1 MAEDYKPG
9 QLPYPEQDER
19 KKFCKFHYKGVLLL
33 LLPILLGPILLGP
46 EVLAYRM
53 LYLGTVV
60 YLYYILNLMS
70 QLAVAFILVVFVPVC
85 GISASKVICT
95 SYYSDLMF
103 VTLGSIFMGVM
114 MDVSKLSERL
124 GMMVI
129 GCVGSNLRLLQVFL
143 MFMTAITSFFVS
155 STFMAAF
162 WMKIAQAVILEYTA
176 AGILVAESEE
186 ETYERQAKPY
196 PSDPVIG
203 IYLTVA
209 YSATLGAM
217 ISPFQDPNGE
227 IYATLKPFMSVHPAG
242 FLLLYAAPLIF
253 GFIVIALWINMIFL
267 GLFWGKTKDVVRDVA
282 QSKEG
287 IQQAIA
293 NKKDNMGPW
302 TIHSIFT
309 LLLIIITAIL
319 LFTRLPLLWSG
330 WDDHVPIVKCGAS
343 VPIILMSLF
352 FFAVPANYMFCRYYC
367 CRQPQKE
374 GTAPAL
380 VGWKI
385 VNANT
390 PWSHLFMMGAG
401 GAFLRGYKD
410 SKLMDLVNQTIA
422 RQGYRSTSCAVLAS
436 LLGTLLTSIAPAT
449 FVANIVL
456 GSMVP
461 LGIQMGV
468 GKRGL
473 AVPFAASVHN
483 QFLLPVSTTSNT
495 LISGWGN
502 IRPYQFLLGGIVPA
516 LSMFIFLGVFS
527 ALLGSTAYK

>member
-1 MAEDYKPG
+1 
-9 QLPYPEQDER
+9 
-19 KKFCKFHYKGVLLL
+19 
-33 LLPILLGPILLGP
+33 
-46 EVLAYRM
+46 
-53 LYLGTVV
+53 
-60 YLYYILNLMS
+60 
-70 QLAVAFILVVFVPVC
+70 
-85 GISASKVICT
+85 
-95 SYYSDLMF
+95 
-103 VTLGSIFMGVM
+103 
-114 MDVSKLSERL
+114 
-124 GMMVI
+124 
-129 GCVGSNLRLLQVFL
+129 
-143 MFMTAITSFFVS
+143 
-155 STFMAAF
+155 
-162 WMKIAQAVILEYTA
+162 
-176 AGILVAESEE
+176 
-186 ETYERQAKPY
+186 
-196 PSDPVIG
+196 
-203 IYLTVA
+203 
-209 YSATLGAM
+209 
-217 ISPFQDPNGE
+217 
-227 IYATLKPFMSVHPAG
+227 MSVHPAG
-242 FLLLYAAPLIF
+242 FLLLYAVPLIF

-267 GLFWGKTKDVVRDVA
+267 GLFWGKTKDVVRDAA

-461 LGIQMGV
+461 LV
-468 GKRGL
+468 GNL
-473 AVPFAASVHN
+473 
-483 QFLLPVSTTSNT
+483 
-495 LISGWGN
+495 
-502 IRPYQFLLGGIVPA
+502 A
-516 LSMFIFLGVFS
+516 LSLIISMNN
-527 ALLGSTAYK
+527 LLHRAYKWALVSAGWPCHLQPLFIINSCCPSAPHPTHLSPAGAIFVHISL